1 MTLLE
6 MMTVVAIIGILS
18 SIGGGALFDMV
29 VAGRVVSSSKGLMA
43 MLGTARLRAA
53 TSNCPHYVQVNGPT
67 YAGAG
72 STGFVTGPATLSLM
86 RKGSCTSAKAAFE
99 PGDKLVDSDNLGPAE
114 LPNAVQLALPTAM
127 LSSGVLAGQGF
138 TIGYDRLGGR
148 SVWFDSAGAG
158 EIGFS
163 EVTGLGDA
171 TFTLHENATTP
182 AHLLVV
188 VLPTAGAARLQ

>member
-1 MTLLE
+1 
-6 MMTVVAIIGILS
+6 
-18 SIGGGALFDMV
+18 
-29 VAGRVVSSSKGLMA
+29 
-43 MLGTARLRAA
+43 
-53 TSNCPHYVQVNGPT
+53 
-67 YAGAG
+67 
-72 STGFVTGPATLSLM
+72 M

-99 PGDKLVDSDNLGPAE
+99 PGDKTGGQRQPRAGRAPQRGATRLAHRHAVERGLG
-114 LPNAVQLALPTAM
+114 
-127 LSSGVLAGQGF
+127 GAGLHHR
-138 TIGYDRLGGR
+138 YDRLGGR